1 MRLFR
6 AVGLFALIAAL
17 PAESAELVVKVEGVR
32 SAQGLVRLALYDK
45 AEGFAERGR
54 EITAGAV
61 TAANG
66 QVVYRFHELA
76 PGIYAVTLYHDE
88 NANDKFDFTW
98 IGLPDEGYGF
108 SNGAKALLSAP
119 AFEDAAIAVDD
130 GNNDISIKL
139 TYWLAASPAA
149 GKRAAPPEGN
159 W

>member
-1 MRLFR
+1 MRLLR
-6 AVGLFALIAAL
+6 AAGLFALIVAL
-17 PAESAELVVKVEGVR
+17 PAESAELVVNVEGLR
-32 SAQGLVRLALYDK
+32 SREGVVRLALYDK
-45 AEGFAERGR
+45 AEGFAKRGHQ
-54 EITAGAV
+54 ITSGAV

-76 PGIYAVTLYHDE
+76 PGNYAVTLYHDE
-88 NANDKFDFTW
+88 NANDKFDYTW

-108 SNGAKALLSAP
+108 SNGAKAILSAP
-119 AFEDAAIAVDD
+119 AFRDAAIAVGD

-149 GKRAAPPEGN
+149 GGQEASPEGS